1 MLITSGLV
9 KQCGEHFANPP
20 PSDSNPRKP
29 QSAAAAIAM
38 AASAAASR
46 AQRLS
51 HIFSSSS
58 PSVRPP
64 KPGQVKEAPKP
75 APTKKAPAPGA
86 EANPNLRRNA
96 IDDII
101 KGLLRERDPDKL
113 VSGFIAASS
122 THPRFRAR
130 HRVYDV
136 AVSRLATFGRLDGVE
151 AIIDAQKPFLETSKE
166 GFAARL
172 IRLYGHASMASHA
185 AATFHDLPPQLKST
199 MTFNSLLA
207 AYVEAGEFEA
217 LAAAFKEIPV
227 SNPSVVPSV
236 YSYNILL
243 QALCKVPDLSAAL
256 DTMTL
261 MEKSGISPDLVTFN
275 TLLNGF
281 YNHGDMDGAEKVWEM
296 ITERNMVP
304 DAKNYNAKLRGLV
317 AQGRIEDAVAVVEKM
332 EKDGPKPDTIS
343 YNELIRGYC
352 KDGRLEEA
360 KKLFEDMAENGYVA
374 NRGTYHTLIPCLVKA
389 GELDYALKCCH
400 EIYGKNLRVD
410 CFVLQEVVTA
420 LVTASRVEDATK
432 IVELGWNNSYPRR
445 ILNIP
450 HATEKN
456 KGESISEEEEEP
468 ENA

>member
-1 MLITSGLV
+1 
-9 KQCGEHFANPP
+9 
-20 PSDSNPRKP
+20 
-29 QSAAAAIAM
+29 M
-38 AASAAASR
+38 AASAAAPR

-51 HIFSSSS
+51 RIFSSSS
-58 PSVRPP
+58 PSVRRPP
-64 KPGQVKEAPKP
+64 KTALTKESPKP
-75 APTKKAPAPGA
+75 APTMEAPAAGA
-86 EANPNLRRNA
+86 ESNPSLRRNF
-96 IDDII
+96 IRNLI
-101 KGLLRERDPDKL
+101 KGLMRERDPDKL

-122 THPRFRAR
+122 AHPRFRAR

-151 AIIDAQKPFLETSKE
+151 AIIDAQKPFLETSTE

-172 IRLYGHASMASHA
+172 IRLYGRASMASHA

-207 AYVEAGEFEA
+207 AYAEAGNFDA

-227 SNPSVVPSV
+227 SNPSVVPSA
-236 YSYNILL
+236 YSYNIIL
-243 QALCKVPDLSAAL
+243 QALCKMPDLSAAL
-256 DTMTL
+256 DTVTL
-261 MEKSGISPDLVTFN
+261 MEKCGISPDLVTFN

-296 ITERNMVP
+296 IKERNMVP
-304 DAKNYNAKLRGLV
+304 DAKSYNAKLRGLV

-332 EKDGPKPDTIS
+332 EKDGPKPDTVS

-374 NRGTYHTLIPCLVKA
+374 NSGSYHTLIPCLVEA
-389 GELDYALKCCH
+389 GKLDYALKCCH
-400 EIYGKNLRVD
+400 EIYNMNLKVD
-410 CFVLQEVVTA
+410 AFVLQEVVTA

-432 IVELGWNNSYPRR
+432 IVELRWKNSYPRR
-445 ILNIP
+445 ILHIP
-450 HATEKN
+450 HATEDDKVLTEKN
-456 KGESISEEEEEP
+456 REESISEEEEEP